1 MDQKKHP
8 STYLSAYLKPLLFLC
23 LTILLSVSSVALA
36 QVPKLNDQPI
46 LISLESYLVQERE
59 NETGQTQ
66 EWFEKVNE
74 AKPNQTIEIRLNVRS
89 KAEEAIPAATLL
101 ITMPIPEGMQY
112 VENSATPSSD
122 LVILEFSEDKTLFA
136 ENLFQTVSVD
146 SVEKRL
152 PVPNENYK
160 ALRWTVLNDF
170 EADEELILFYRILVL
185 EPQNE
190 SNN

>member
-1 MDQKKHP
+1 MDQKQHP
-8 STYLSAYLKPLLFLC
+8 TTYLKTILALC
-23 LTILLSVSSVALA
+23 LILLLLLSNLVTA

-59 NETGQTQ
+59 NDAGQKQ
-66 EWFEKVNE
+66 EWFERVNE
-74 AKPNQTIEIRLNVRS
+74 AKANQTIEIRLNVRS

-122 LVILEFSEDKTLFA
+122 LVILEFSQDKTLFA
-136 ENLFQTVSVD
+136 ENLFQTVTVD

-152 PVPNENYK
+152 PLPAENYQ
-160 ALRWTVLNDF
+160 ALRWIVLNDF
-170 EADEELILFYRILVL
+170 EPDEELILFYRMKVL
-185 EPQNE
+185 EKD
-190 SNN
+190 